1 MFALTWIFVAKAWGP
16 TVLVKTKVKEVLRTS
31 AFSELLVTN
40 SPFLWDNVFLL
51 FQLVVYIPEEPYL
64 VVF

>member
-1 MFALTWIFVAKAWGP
+1 M
-16 TVLVKTKVKEVLRTS
+16 LVETEVKEVLRTS

-51 FQLVVYIPEEPYL
+51 FQLVVYIPEEPFL